1 MVMDTL
7 AALAFA
13 FEPPLLEYMNEKPKK
28 KDESIINSY
37 MVSEIVITGI
47 YTTLLCILFL
57 KLPFIKDLFLN
68 DKSFMT
74 AFFGLFIFAGIFN
87 CFNAHT
93 SRINILAHLYKN
105 KMFIIVISF
114 IVIVQIILMY
124 YGGDMFRT
132 SPLTLKEFI
141 IMILI
146 SLSVIP
152 VDVLRKI
159 VSKKYGKTGSV

>member
-1 MVMDTL
+1 
-7 AALAFA
+7 
-13 FEPPLLEYMNEKPKK
+13 
-28 KDESIINSY
+28 
-37 MVSEIVITGI
+37 
-47 YTTLLCILFL
+47 
-57 KLPFIKDLFLN
+57 
-68 DKSFMT
+68 
-74 AFFGLFIFAGIFN
+74 
-87 CFNAHT
+87 
-93 SRINILAHLYKN
+93 
-105 KMFIIVISF
+105 MFIIVISF

>member
-1 MVMDTL
+1 MDEFL
-7 AALAFA
+7 SFVGNVG
-13 FEPPLLEYMNEKPKK
+13 FP
-28 KDESIINSY
+28 
-37 MVSEIVITGI
+37 ITV
-47 YTTLLCILFL
+47 
-57 KLPFIKDLFLN
+57 
-68 DKSFMT
+68 T

-114 IVIVQIILMY
+114 IVIVQIVLMY

-141 IMILI
+141 DRK
-146 SLSVIP
+146 SV
-152 VDVLRKI
+152 V
-159 VSKKYGKTGSV
+159 